1 MSQSNESD
9 RFMSTTI
16 KDDSSEQISEVK
28 LRPRNFNEFIG
39 QKNIVENISIM
50 VDSAKIRQSALDHI
64 LLSGPPGLGKTSLAY
79 LIADAV
85 GSQLHVISGPAIEK
99 KGDLAAILTNLN
111 KHYDY

>member
-9 RFMSTTI
+9 RFMSMTI

-50 VDSAKIRQSALDHI
+50 VDSAKIRQSAL
-64 LLSGPPGLGKTSLAY
+64 
-79 LIADAV
+79 
-85 GSQLHVISGPAIEK
+85 
-99 KGDLAAILTNLN
+99 
-111 KHYDY
+111 